1 MYQVIKK
8 HSPIAQAYADG
19 RQLYLSFKPEGVANE
34 KECLVAMESSIK
46 AVRAWMKRDKMKLND
61 SKTEFLIIVTRST
74 AEQSL
79 HYFDKLSVGD
89 STIKAVSNLE
99 I

>member
-1 MYQVIKK
+1 
-8 HSPIAQAYADG
+8 
-19 RQLYLSFKPEGVANE
+19 
-34 KECLVAMESSIK
+34 
-46 AVRAWMKRDKMKLND
+46 MKTDKMKLND

-89 STIKAVSNLE
+89 STIKPSASWKSQRRDSVATHQLRDIFAVAPILFNSCNARRFPNC
-99 I
+99 